1 MQVLRPVDERSVAET
16 LDAAER
22 LWLEALEGNCEIF
35 EMAAHYADLCA
46 GEGLPASH
54 RGVGVLPGTE
64 RRVQLGG
71 VGTPRVAEFAAVA
84 FGARLRMGSLGA
96 RNMLAD
102 ALDVRHRLPRIWARV
117 LARQVRVGWVR
128 QVARATRHLSVA
140 AASAVD
146 AAMVEEVDGR
156 LPWSRFLA
164 KLDGQVVAADPE
176 TASARAAAKQQE
188 TFAKASRGSE
198 DGMKGFFLRAPT
210 AWVVRIDATVAY
222 LAQALQVLGDPD
234 EEDHRRAKAML
245 ILANPTQ
252 AVEILAAFAHR
263 AKHPAAGANPATRAE
278 PVDDPLPLND
288 DADGEGEA
296 ADDLD
301 DLDGGDGED
310 RGADPDAA
318 HVSAAG
324 PVPDDAAGDATE
336 AGSAGSAGVVPV
348 PFRPEEL
355 PAWLARAVTPEGV
368 RLLDWP
374 RLLPSVTLYLHLARD
389 TLHTGPDGV
398 LRWEG
403 EGPITLQYLR
413 DHLAP
418 YQHLSVTPVLDLAGQ
433 APVDA
438 YEIPHRHRVA
448 VRLRTPA
455 DTFPFAAN
463 LDPVDLDHTEAY
475 HHAPTTTDSHRP
487 DASDGTG
494 AGTGTAS
501 GWRPGQSR
509 MDNYSPLG
517 RFHHRIKTFG
527 RWQVRQPFDGI
538 YIWRDPHGHY
548 YLVDHTGT
556 RKTTPRTQ
564 RPSTT
569 PRPTLVIELYCTD
582 TNLDTDDFAWA
593 A

>member
-1 MQVLRPVDERSVAET
+1 
-16 LDAAER
+16 
-22 LWLEALEGNCEIF
+22 
-35 EMAAHYADLCA
+35 
-46 GEGLPASH
+46 
-54 RGVGVLPGTE
+54 
-64 RRVQLGG
+64 
-71 VGTPRVAEFAAVA
+71 
-84 FGARLRMGSLGA
+84 
-96 RNMLAD
+96 
-102 ALDVRHRLPRIWARV
+102 VRHRLPRIWARV

-222 LAQALQVLGDPD
+222 LAQALQALGDPD

-252 AVEILAAFAHR
+252 AVEILAAFAAHR

-288 DADGEGEA
+288 ADADADDDKDADGEGEA

-318 HVSAAG
+318 HVSGAEPEDKDDSGTGPEPAG
-324 PVPDDAAGDATE
+324 GPEASPHTTATDDPVPDDAAGDATE

-556 RKTTPRTQ
+556 RKTTPPTQ

-569 PRPTLVIELYCTD
+569 PRPTPPARSRPTLVIELYRTD
-582 TNLDTDDFAWA
+582 TTLDTDDFAWA